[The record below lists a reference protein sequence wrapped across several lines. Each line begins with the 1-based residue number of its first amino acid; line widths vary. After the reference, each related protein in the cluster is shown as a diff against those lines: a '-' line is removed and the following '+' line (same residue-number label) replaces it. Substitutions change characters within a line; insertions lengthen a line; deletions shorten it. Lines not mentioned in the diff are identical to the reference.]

1 MCPEPVDGPAR
12 VLSAAYVG
20 NSSIAILADEPEPPS
35 PGQVQVE
42 VAFTGICGTDLH
54 VLHGDMD
61 ARVRV
66 PAVLGHEMSGVIAAL
81 GAGVAGWN
89 VGDHVVVMPLT
100 WDGTCPA
107 CRAGQE
113 HICHNLK
120 VSGVDLPGAL
130 QRLWNVRAEQLIPL
144 PPDLRLEHAAL
155 VEPTAVAVHD
165 VRRAELVAGNRVVVL
180 GGGPIGV
187 LIAAVARHEG
197 GEVVITEVDAGRRK
211 AVEALGF
218 DVLDPAGVDLARW
231 VDHWTGGAGADAVFE
246 VSGSAAAALAA
257 TDLVKVRG
265 TVVIVAIHPEPR
277 PMDLNR
283 VFLRELR
290 VVGARV
296 HQRTDFERAVE
307 LLSAGVIPADGL
319 ITHIAPLTET
329 AGAFAALESGQQMKV
344 LIDLAQESPAP

>member
-1 MCPEPVDGPAR
+1 MLTAR
-12 VLSAAYVG
+12 YIG
-20 NSSIAILADEPEPPS
+20 DSSIAILAAESESPP

-54 VLHGDMD
+54 VLQGDMD
-61 ARVRV
+61 DRVRV

-81 GAGVAGWN
+81 GAGVAGWH

-107 CRAGQE
+107 CRAGHE

-130 QRLWNVRAEQLIPL
+130 QRLWNVRAEQLVPL
-144 PPDLRLEHAAL
+144 PPDLRLDHAAL

-165 VRRAELVAGNRVVVL
+165 VRRAELVAGDRVVIL

-197 GEVVITEVDAGRRK
+197 GEVVVTETDAGRRK

-218 DVLDPAGVDLARW
+218 EVLDPSGVDLAMW
-231 VDHWTGGAGADAVFE
+231 VDRWTGGAGADVVFE

-265 TVVIVAIHPEPR
+265 TLVIVAIHPVPR

-296 HQRTDFERAVE
+296 HQRADFERAVE
-307 LLSAGVIPADGL
+307 LLTAGAIPADGL
-319 ITHIAPLTET
+319 ITHIAPLTAT
-329 AGAFAALESGQQMKV
+329 AEAFAALQSGQQMKV
-344 LIDLAQESPAP
+344 LIDLAQPTSPRHDHNSDR